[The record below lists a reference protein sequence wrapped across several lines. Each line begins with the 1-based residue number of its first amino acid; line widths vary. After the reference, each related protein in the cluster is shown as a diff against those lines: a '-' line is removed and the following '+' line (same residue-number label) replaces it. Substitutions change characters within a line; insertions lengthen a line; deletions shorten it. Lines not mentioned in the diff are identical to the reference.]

1 MIRMKNPVSFH
12 VGPWVPVVLAFVL
25 AACSSTPDVTPQG
38 AVNIAV
44 AQLNDAQRHYVS
56 DYDPQALRQAR
67 EKLAEARKALG
78 GEDPQQARDL
88 AQESVLLVQVGT
100 IKAEL
105 ARTIANR
112 DKVQRHIDA
121 LKALAGEQP

>member
-1 MIRMKNPVSFH
+1 MIRMKNLRSFH
-12 VGPWVPVVLAFVL
+12 ARPWLSALLAVAL
-25 AACSSTPDVTPQG
+25 AACSSAPTLTPEG
-38 AVNIAV
+38 AVNVAT
-44 AQLNDAQRHYVS
+44 AQLEDAQRHYVS

-67 EKLAEARKALG
+67 EKLAAARAALG
-78 GEDPQQARDL
+78 GEDPQQVRDL
-88 AQESVLLVQVGT
+88 AAESVLLVQVGT

-121 LKALAGEQP
+121 LKALAGEQQ